1 MIVENGRSSRLADT
15 NCMNDFIQFNI
26 ASLLLLLTV
35 FQGGLYSI
43 FLLTSRSHNGI
54 PARLLGLFTLNFTL
68 HFANILLTEFGPLTG
83 GVRFNPVFGL
93 VYGPL
98 LLLFVRSLVRRGFK
112 MRAWARHSVIPAVV
126 ALLVIADVS
135 IPSPV
140 ASVIVLVQLSAYLL
154 AARFELVAFLK
165 NLRDRFSEIDEIN
178 LDWLSRL
185 LDLMFFL
192 VGITVVHFIAQSL
205 GPAVLQRVLTI
216 LIFATALCLV
226 NALVLKGMRHPSIDI
241 WLRETA
247 GEGENDAFG
256 EESPDSTSSSTKAG
270 PDDEPEESGTDRY
283 RGSGL
288 SLEESRACFEKLEE
302 LMQRDEPFLDETLNI
317 HQLAETIGISSKHMS
332 QVINQNTGQN
342 FYDFINRYRIE
353 NAKALL
359 ESDREDLRVSEVMFE
374 VGYSAKSTF
383 NNLFKRYTGTTPTE
397 FRRQKGPNG

>member
-1 MIVENGRSSRLADT
+1 MTDL
-15 NCMNDFIQFNI
+15 IQFNV

-35 FQGGLYSI
+35 FQGGLFSI

-54 PARLLGLFTLNFTL
+54 SARLLGLFTLNFTL
-68 HFANILLTEFGPLTG
+68 HFANILLTEFGPLAG

-98 LLLFVRSLVRRGFK
+98 LLLFVRSLVRRGFR
-112 MRAWARHSVIPAVV
+112 MRAWARHAVIPAVV
-126 ALLVIADVS
+126 TLLVIADVS

-154 AARFELVAFLK
+154 AARLELVAFRRD
-165 NLRDRFSEIDEIN
+165 LRDRFSEIDEIN

-192 VGITVVHFIAQSL
+192 VGLTVVHFVAQSL
-205 GPAVLQRVLTI
+205 GPAMLQRVLTI
-216 LIFATALCLV
+216 LIFATALYLV

-247 GEGENDAFG
+247 GEGDAFG
-256 EESPDSTSSSTKAG
+256 EEPPDGTSSSTNAG
-270 PDDEPEESGTDRY
+270 PGDEPGESGEDRY

-288 SLEESRACFEKLEE
+288 SLEDSRAYFEKLEE
-302 LMQRDEPFLDETLNI
+302 LMQRDEPFLDETLKV
-317 HQLAETIGISSKHMS
+317 HQLAETIGISSKHLS

-353 NAKALL
+353 KAKTLL

-383 NNLFKRYTGTTPTE
+383 NSLFKRYTGMTPTE
-397 FRRQKGPNG
+397 FRSRKGPNG